1 MEMKLAHIS
10 VFFFFCFFLSIER
23 CKKIDIE
30 TDREK
35 LAVAAVNH
43 TSEMIIKW

>member
-10 VFFFFCFFLSIER
+10 VFFFLFFLSIER